1 MKRNIATIAVAAAA
15 LAADAALKTT
25 WDVDDYIQTDLIAH
39 FDGIRNMGAD
49 QPHDST
55 TTRWT
60 NLVAGTCGEYATL
73 STTKGIDNDH
83 AAVVGEWTDKGYIFR
98 GYNYFRTAGNL
109 ELGEQFTVQVVCDI
123 DMDDFGDGVHTLH
136 KIWTSAD
143 GGGTIALW
151 LDRRWESSIAGHVLY
166 FFCKEYKGDGEYPQF
181 SWSGKYANAA
191 FDETYA
197 YIAEE
202 PCWNLVS
209 WGYRRAKTLESA
221 KPVPAM
227 QYSWGGKYVSNNL
240 CSQCCKGTIYAWRA
254 YSRKLDDSELAWN
267 RAIDEIRYHGA
278 SAPPVT
284 NVVIAA
290 DELGRYGAESAGV
303 YVVDGSHTFTAP
315 NATAGGCTYAATGYT
330 LETWDAAT
338 GAWGA
343 AVAHEGTSFTYD
355 TATTSAKVRIAWKWR
370 LVAGIERFDV
380 GHYVQDGLIAQYDGI
395 RNMGAGLPHDSA
407 STTWANLVADGRD
420 GSLHNMK
427 GINGETCPAPGEW
440 TDTGYRFYGY
450 SYFEMA
456 DTLELGSNFTVQI
469 VSDIDSSDF
478 ADGVHKY
485 QTIFSTASGDSVS
498 FWLDRSYA
506 GAIAGSNLT
515 FKVDEYNNGGA
526 SSARPN
532 ITSWDGRYANLAF
545 DDTHSHA
552 TEHAWWYTDGTWGRT
567 RAHGVLLPIP
577 ALKYSWGGRYG
588 SNQSPAVCCK
598 GLFYSWRAYSRMLT
612 DAELAWNRDVDEV
625 RYHDGLPKAI
635 SNAVAVVSV
644 RDGFAATESGV
655 YLLTDSYTFTAAQR
669 KIGRKFYIPECTV
682 EAWNAAGGE
691 WSALYKVQG
700 GGVTLR
706 QAESTVPRRIVWNW
720 RKQSFVIIMR

>member
-1 MKRNIATIAVAAAA
+1 MKKIIATFAVAAAT
-15 LAADAALKTT
+15 LGADAALKTT
-25 WDVDDYIQTDLIAH
+25 WDVGDYIQTDIIAH

-73 STTKGIDNDH
+73 NTAKGIDGDH
-83 AAVVGEWTDKGYIFR
+83 AAVPGEWTDKGYIFR
-98 GYNYFRTAGNL
+98 GYNRFATAGNL
-109 ELGEQFTVQVVCDI
+109 ELGDQFTVQVVCDI
-123 DMDDFGDGVHTLH
+123 DMADFGDGVHTMH
-136 KIWTSAD
+136 KVWSSED

-151 LDRRWESSIAGHVLY
+151 LDRSYAGAIAGNTLY
-166 FFCKEYKGDGEYPQF
+166 LAANTYKGDSARPQF
-181 SWSGKYANAA
+181 TWSGKYINAA
-191 FDETYA
+191 FDNTYA
-197 YIAEE
+197 YIGEE
-202 PCWNLVS
+202 PCWNLVD

-227 QYSWGGKYVSNNL
+227 QYSWGGKYRSGNV
-240 CSQCCKGTIYAWRA
+240 CDYYCKGTIFAWRA
-254 YSRKLDDSELAWN
+254 YSRRLDDSELAWN

-290 DELGRYGAESAGV
+290 DALGRYGAEPAGV
-303 YVVDGSHTFTAP
+303 YVVDGSHTFVAS
-315 NATAGGCTYAATGYT
+315 NVIVGGGTYAATGYT

-343 AVAHEGTSFTYD
+343 AVAHEGSSFTYD

-370 LVAGIERFDV
+370 MVVGIERFDV

-395 RNMGAGLPHDSA
+395 RNMGADLPHDST

-427 GINGETCPAPGEW
+427 GINGEACPAPGEW

-498 FWLDRSYA
+498 FWLDRSSA

-515 FKVDEYNNGGA
+515 FKVDKYNNGGGTG
-526 SSARPN
+526 ARPN

-552 TEHAWWYTDGTWGRT
+552 TEHAWWYTDSTWGRT
-567 RAHGVLLPIP
+567 RAHGALLPIP

-588 SNQSPAVCCK
+588 TSYSPAVCCK

-612 DAELAWNRDVDEV
+612 DAELAWNRDIDEV
-625 RYHDGLPKAI
+625 RYHDGLPKSI
-635 SNAVAVVSV
+635 SNAVVVVSA
-644 RDGFAATESGV
+644 RDGFAAAESGV

-669 KIGRKFYIPECTV
+669 RIGRALYLPEYAV
-682 EAWNAAGGE
+682 EAWDAASEE
-691 WSALYKVQG
+691 WLVLRKAQAG
-700 GGVTLR
+700 AVTLR

-720 RKQSFVIIMR
+720 RKQGFVIIMR

>member
-1 MKRNIATIAVAAAA
+1 MKRIIATVAVAAAT
-15 LAADAALKTT
+15 LGTDAALKTT
-25 WDVDDYIQTDLIAH
+25 WDVGDYIQTDLIAH
-39 FDGIRNMGAD
+39 FDGIRNMGAG
-49 QPHDST
+49 QPHST
-55 TTRWT
+55 GTTWWT

-73 STTKGIDNDH
+73 GTTKGIDDSH
-83 AAVVGEWTDKGYIFR
+83 AAVLGEWTDKGYIFR
-98 GYNYFRTAGNL
+98 GYNFFTTKGTL

-123 DMDDFGDGVHTLH
+123 DMADFGDGVHTIH
-136 KIWTSAD
+136 KVWSSAD

-151 LDRRWESSIAGHVLY
+151 LDRSYAGAIAGNTLY
-166 FFCKEYKGDGEYPQF
+166 LAANNYKGDKERPQF

-197 YIAEE
+197 YIGEKPYWDIE
-202 PCWNLVS
+202 N
-209 WGYRRAKTLESA
+209 WGYRREKTLASA

-227 QYSWGGKYVSNNL
+227 QYSWGGKYVSGNL
-240 CSQCCKGTIYAWRA
+240 CSQCCKGTFYAWRA
-254 YSRKLDDSELAWN
+254 YSRRLDDSELAWN

-284 NVVIAA
+284 HVVIAV
-290 DELGRYGAESAGV
+290 DELGRYGAEPAGV
-303 YVVDGSHTFTAP
+303 YVVDGTHTFAAP
-315 NATAGGCTYAATGYT
+315 NVTAGRGTYAATGYT

-338 GAWGA
+338 GAWCA
-343 AVAHEGTSFTYD
+343 AETHEGSSFTYD
-355 TATTSAKVRIAWKWR
+355 TATTSAKVRLAWKWR

-420 GSLHNMK
+420 GSLHKMK

-440 TDTGYRFYGY
+440 TATGYRFYGY

-485 QTIFSTASGDSVS
+485 QTVFSTASGDSVS
-498 FWLDRSYA
+498 FWLDRS
-506 GAIAGSNLT
+506 GPNMIAGSNLT
-515 FKVDEYNNGGA
+515 FKVDKYNNGGG
-526 SSARPN
+526 SGARPN
-532 ITSWDGRYANLAF
+532 ITNWDGRYANLAF

-552 TEHAWWYTDGTWGRT
+552 TEHTWWYTDSTWGRT
-567 RAHGVLLPIP
+567 RAHGELLPIP

-588 SNQSPAVCCK
+588 SSYSPAVCCK

-612 DAELAWNRDVDEV
+612 DAELARNRDIDEV
-625 RYHDGLPKAI
+625 RFHDGLPKAI
-635 SNAVAVVSV
+635 SNAVVVVSG
-644 RDGFAATESGV
+644 REGFAAAESGV
-655 YLLTDSYTFTAAQR
+655 YLLTDSYTFTAQQLNVDGAC
-669 KIGRKFYIPECTV
+669 YEPWCVV
-682 EAWNAAGGE
+682 EAWDASNDE
-691 WSALYKVQG
+691 WREVRKVPEG
-700 GGVTLR
+700 FVTLG
-706 QAESTVPRRIVWNW
+706 QAESAVPRRIVWKW
-720 RKQSFVIIMR
+720 RRQGFFIMVR